1 MESFHSH
8 DKKSIVNVSSSKKA
22 ALSKQL
28 TLASGRGILQST
40 QRDRTGIAR
49 ARARVRAIVW
59 TSKCPFWLCDC
70 ILTILL
76 PFFCYHLFFNIPT
89 KGSSVEEGVALFHVY
104 RSKYNRTTYFKAST
118 QVFIHAQICVHVWDT
133 SSMDISV
140 GSVLHVVFFGRF
152 PVWWQFSCACLLIF
166 THAHARL
173 AHQAERNEW
182 TCAIRGA
189 VDRAK
194 EKFAKDSRT
203 TVVEH
208 LRSNLALVH
217 NSERFQVK
225 TQQGQDS
232 RGSV

>member
-59 TSKCPFWLCDC
+59 TLKCPFWLCDC

-152 PVWWQFSCACLLIF
+152 PVLVAIFVRLLANFHSCTRASRASGG
-166 THAHARL
+166 T
-173 AHQAERNEW
+173 ERMDMRN
-182 TCAIRGA
+182 
-189 VDRAK
+189 
-194 EKFAKDSRT
+194 
-203 TVVEH
+203 
-208 LRSNLALVH
+208 
-217 NSERFQVK
+217 
-225 TQQGQDS
+225 QGS
-232 RGSV
+232 CGSG